1 MKLNKSY
8 IETRLASLRRNPTEN
23 ARLIKKWERLLRR
36 AEKAE

>member
-8 IETRLASLRRNPTEN
+8 IETRLTSLRRNPVEN